1 LPAYTLLTAVS
12 RSAPLGPRPTYTA
25 VGIDPEGTTV
35 LTKHRLSLLATAGV
49 VALLAGCTGKQLQ
62 ELGDQAAAAYV
73 NAPISKA
80 MTELGAP
87 RYQRP
92 INDLRE
98 YTWTTGVRN
107 NRGGDCTLALIA
119 DRRGTVVDY
128 SMDGTPLGCN
138 RLLGKG

>member
-1 LPAYTLLTAVS
+1 MTI
-12 RSAPLGPRPTYTA
+12 RPNA
-25 VGIDPEGTTV
+25 I
-35 LTKHRLSLLATAGV
+35 LALA
-49 VALLAGCTGKQLQ
+49 AAAALAGCTGKQLQ
-62 ELGDQAAAAYV
+62 ELGDQAAAQYV

-107 NRGGDCTLALIA
+107 DRGGDCTLALIA

-128 SMDGTPLGCN
+128 RMDGTPMGCN
-138 RLLGKG
+138 RLLAKT